1 MIQDLQKKLAF
12 EIEAQKES
20 KDEVEKEVAPKVV
33 TKKAQKLPSPP
44 EKQYY
49 SVSLEALVP
58 TTLTY
63 RVLAETPEQALELI
77 KNAPLAT
84 NPKLQLARLRKLKA
98 SVYLSGTSIIKLTKN
113 Y

>member
-1 MIQDLQKKLAF
+1 MTIRDQEDYLPN
-12 EIEAQKES
+12 KEN
-20 KDEVEKEVAPKVV
+20 KKEVAPEAVV
-33 TKKAQKLPSPP
+33 KKAQKLPSPP
-44 EKQYY
+44 EKHYY

-84 NPKLQLARLRKLKA
+84 APKLQLARLRKLKA
-98 SVYLSGTSIIKLTKN
+98 SVYLSGTSIIKLTKSF
-113 Y
+113 